1 MESTLPNTKG
11 TIPKKKR
18 NRVKKKYQPTNRYIY
33 IYPCSRLRE
42 TRADPRTTIEG
53 IADRGW
59 TEGRKGTKQSRDKLE
74 AARWKSSSLRADTK
88 RWGREREK
96 ERRRKEKENGGAN
109 RFLAAFPAAAS
120 AVAAWVRS
128 AVHGCQGGKRGGGGR
143 RRGGGGGQERGR
155 WLARLILSAAEIVQH
170 PSLSLSSP
178 FSTFHPSSSPVFFLC
193 SHFHLS
199 SVPPRLSLSLSRF
212 SPRFSSSPRFISP
225 PVTSSPS
232 LLLSTPTGRR
242 ERGRV
247 AKEGAGG
254 RRGGGWYVERLAGD
268 IIRRPR
274 WVSEAR
280 GGWRRCTGDVHPT
293 AKGNGG
299 GGRRPSNEKK
309 RRGAARYRAPDT
321 PGKKAASRKKG
332 AIFACVAHTPVR
344 QRGINPW
351 SSLAAKKEPRRSM
364 LRFFFFFFSPP
375 SFLLLSRL
383 FFFDPRFLTHPVSFF

>member
-1 MESTLPNTKG
+1 MESTPPNTKG

-143 RRGGGGGQERGR
+143 RRGGGGQERGR

-199 SVPPRLSLSLSRF
+199 SVPPRLSLSLSLVFHPVSRLPLALSRRPSHRPLPF
-212 SPRFSSSPRFISP
+212 SYQPQ
-225 PVTSSPS
+225 
-232 LLLSTPTGRR
+232 
-242 ERGRV
+242 
-247 AKEGAGG
+247 
-254 RRGGGWYVERLAGD
+254 RGGEREEGWPKKERVGGGVVDGTWNAWLATLLD
-268 IIRRPR
+268 APDESVRPG
-274 WVSEAR
+274 VDDGGAR
-280 GGWRRCTGDVHPT
+280 ATFTRLR
-293 AKGNGG
+293 KGMGAGG
-299 GGRRPSNEKK
+299 GGRVMRRKDGAQRDIARRIRPGKRQPREKK
-309 RRGAARYRAPDT
+309 AQFSRASPTLSSANGGLT
-321 PGKKAASRKKG
+321 PGLASRRRKNR
-332 AIFACVAHTPVR
+332 VVR
-344 QRGINPW
+344 CCGF
-351 SSLAAKKEPRRSM
+351 SS
-364 LRFFFFFFSPP
+364 FFFFLLFSSLISSFFFSICD
-375 SFLLLSRL
+375 F
-383 FFFDPRFLTHPVSFF
+383 